1 MGWLCF
7 RQPLVVVNP
16 LTVEVNLAMPAI
28 AALSINDGQTTPAAH
43 SFAPVTTDGQLAKW
57 ADRSPTI
64 PSGFRTISFEV
75 APPAG
80 SRTTHKLQLGLMD
93 PVVATVDSVDKV
105 VRYSSAQVT
114 LNIHPD
120 AMLQERKDLLAY
132 LVNFLQNSTV
142 KTAVENLEPF
152 Y

>member
-1 MGWLCF
+1 
-7 RQPLVVVNP
+7 
-16 LTVEVNLAMPAI
+16 MPAI
-28 AALSINDGQTTPAAH
+28 AALTINDGQAAPVAH
-43 SFAPVTTDGQLAKW
+43 TFNPVTTDGSKASW

-64 PSGFRTISFEV
+64 PAGFRQISFETLS
-75 APPAG
+75 PSG
-80 SRTTHKLQLGLMD
+80 SRTVYRITAGYMN
-93 PVVATVDSVDKV
+93 PTVAAVSGIDTV

-120 AMLQERKDLLAY
+120 STLQERKDLLAY
-132 LVNFLQNSTV
+132 VANSLGLATW